1 MKSKILI
8 VAAFAILMFTGCCS
22 TCQQRAKNQLPLCKT
37 EWHLVQIEGVD
48 KDLKSDSFNIVLNES
63 GHLSGVAACNRL
75 LGTYQTEENK
85 SLRFV
90 NVGSTMMIC
99 PENEV
104 LERKFLEVLN
114 VVTHYDI
121 DGDVLMLLSEGSIK
135 ALLKGKAV
143 ECHQGEC
150 GDCDHS
156 CDHKSDC
163 KKECDHKH
171 DCKQECDHKG
181 DCKEGDCDHKGECKG
196 ECKKGDCK
204 KECDKVADCKKAAEC
219 QKSADCKQKAD
230 CKKATECQ
238 KSADCTKK
246 AECKKATE
254 CQKAAD
260 CTKKAE
266 CKKAV
271 ECKKGACP
279 KAQ

>member
-75 LGTYQTEENK
+75 LGTYQTDENK

-99 PENEV
+99 PENED

-150 GDCDHS
+150 GDCDH
-156 CDHKSDC
+156 KGDC

-171 DCKQECDHKG
+171 DCKKGDCKKDCDHKH
-181 DCKEGDCDHKGECKG
+181 DCKEGDCDHKGIFISSRNILSCIQPYG
-196 ECKKGDCK
+196 LSSRRGWCM
-204 KECDKVADCKKAAEC
+204 V
-219 QKSADCKQKAD
+219 
-230 CKKATECQ
+230 
-238 KSADCTKK
+238 
-246 AECKKATE
+246 
-254 CQKAAD
+254 
-260 CTKKAE
+260 
-266 CKKAV
+266 
-271 ECKKGACP
+271 
-279 KAQ
+279 

>member
-75 LGTYQTEENK
+75 LGTYQTDENK

-99 PENEV
+99 PENED

-163 KKECDHKH
+163 KK
-171 DCKQECDHKG
+171 
-181 DCKEGDCDHKGECKG
+181 GDCDHKGECKK
-196 ECKKGDCK
+196 ECDHKHDCK

-219 QKSADCKQKAD
+219 QKSADCTKKAE
-230 CKKATECQ
+230 CKKTAECQ

-254 CQKAAD
+254 C
-260 CTKKAE
+260 
-266 CKKAV
+266 
-271 ECKKGACP
+271 KKGACP
-279 KAQ
+279 KA